1 MVVRMCRQLC
11 EGTDI
16 QGKDIENWALG
27 LCYWH
32 LLCISFTSVET
43 KTIKAMLPDL
53 VFMPIFILLK

>member
-27 LCYWH
+27 LCY
-32 LLCISFTSVET
+32 
-43 KTIKAMLPDL
+43 
-53 VFMPIFILLK
+53 